1 MLTEWSGS
9 SPAGEPCRKVLVSA
23 SDIDNMVLS
32 ALGVGKGLTCSEE
45 QAAVRAAI
53 RQIVY
58 DASTAKVEVEFQAGA
73 RDPAGCYSR

>member
-1 MLTEWSGS
+1 
-9 SPAGEPCRKVLVSA
+9 VSA

-32 ALGVGKGLTCSEE
+32 ALGVGKGLTCPEE

-73 RDPAGCYSR
+73 RDPVGCYSR